1 MLLFQLLRALCG
13 RFIADFQF
21 LKDFLEKEV
30 CEKYPVE
37 WKRAAF
43 FEFVKLW
50 KSPVTDQ
57 SQSGENTVKIIPQEL
72 KGKILQYV
80 IIPAFAFSF
89 DKGDGDKL
97 IGSPPAPDQ
106 EDEANV
112 VSTFILD
119 IIDPEN
125 PFGTSDTVRI
135 LLLQFSC
142 LLVDQGA
149 PHIHDA

>member
-1 MLLFQLLRALCG
+1 M
-13 RFIADFQF
+13 
-21 LKDFLEKEV
+21 
-30 CEKYPVE
+30 E

-43 FEFVKLW
+43 FEFVRLW
-50 KSPVTDQ
+50 KTPVTDQ
-57 SQSGENTVKIIPQEL
+57 AQTTENASNKLIPQEL
-72 KGKILQYV
+72 KGKIMQYI

-106 EDEANV
+106 GDAENV

-149 PHIHDA
+149 PHIHDAGNKKQGNKLRINFVKIGDKKRLL